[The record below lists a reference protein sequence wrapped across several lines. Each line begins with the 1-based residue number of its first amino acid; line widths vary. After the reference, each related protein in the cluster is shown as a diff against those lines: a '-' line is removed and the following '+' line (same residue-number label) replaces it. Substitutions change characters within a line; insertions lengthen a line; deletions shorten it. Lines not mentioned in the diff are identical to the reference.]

1 MSFSG
6 RSSSN
11 SSSDEDDDDDD
22 AEALLRGVQAV
33 DAEAVKLATAEAD
46 IGVEMDTVDEEEDN
60 GDDDDDEDDDDED
73 DDDDGPALS
82 LRVYNVVSTF
92 NLNTKVD
99 LDRIASTA
107 RNAEYNPRK

>member
-60 GDDDDDEDDDDED
+60 GDDDDDEDDDD
-73 DDDDGPALS
+73 DGPALS